1 MVTFEK
7 KLEKIRHLK
16 KGKSV
21 RAVSELC
28 SIPKSTIGD
37 IWKDRE
43 KIEAHVSASECPSLT
58 KKKCIMREANF
69 EKN

>member
-7 KLEKIRHLK
+7 KLEIIRHLK

-28 SIPKSTIGD
+28 SIPKSTVCD

-43 KIEAHVSASECPSLT
+43 KIEAHVSASESPSLM
-58 KKKCIMREANF
+58 KRCIMREANF
-69 EKN
+69 